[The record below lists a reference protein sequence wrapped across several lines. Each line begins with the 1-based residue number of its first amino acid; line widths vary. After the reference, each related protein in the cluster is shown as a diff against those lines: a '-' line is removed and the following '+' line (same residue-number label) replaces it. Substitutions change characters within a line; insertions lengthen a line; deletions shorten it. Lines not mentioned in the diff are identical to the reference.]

1 MKGLNARLP
10 GIPFRGR
17 HDATPEHT
25 KPVEVSLRR
34 DQAVWL
40 LAATTLTLVAHL
52 PTLPVWVIT
61 LCAVLLIWRGWLLW
75 HGKAAPP
82 RWILPPLV
90 LGIAVGIRLDLG
102 QFFGK
107 TPGLIFLAT
116 LLCLKLLEIRSM
128 RDIRVVV
135 LLCFFLQ
142 FGLFFN
148 DQSLPAAAL
157 VLVALLVT
165 LGSQVALAD
174 PSSNTRERL
183 RVGAMLLTQGLPFMV
198 ALFVLFPRTIP
209 PLWGIPA
216 DTTAISGLS
225 DSMSPGTISD
235 LILSDDLAFTVEFDG
250 PYPTPTDRYWRGP
263 VLNRF
268 DGRTWRMAVRP
279 SKEHP
284 PYSPSGRRFNYRIML
299 EPHQQHWLPALD
311 YPAGPVEGVRFSRDF
326 QSLTQQPVNKRAQF
340 AFSSFPDAIV
350 GLNEQPSMLD
360 LALQLPL
367 RGNPR
372 ARALAL
378 ELKSETPQQTVG
390 RILGWFQDERFS
402 YTLQPPVSP
411 ARNDNSIDFF
421 LFETR
426 MGFCEHFAGAFVF
439 LARAADVPARV
450 VTGYQ
455 GGRVNP
461 INETISVRQSDAH
474 AWAEVWYAQR
484 GWVRVDPVSLVAPTR
499 IDHGL
504 EGALERGLPFMLR
517 PQYSWL
523 RQLRDGWEAVATQWN
538 RQVLSYDSKR
548 QRDLMEIFGLD
559 DFSPSTAFGATSIA
573 IALLMAALYGWA
585 QFRRKD
591 DGLDPLDRAWARF
604 SARLAP
610 LGLARMPNEGPLD
623 YARRL
628 AACLPIN
635 ADALISICTRYDCLR
650 YRLPPLHAEVE
661 ALTHAIDTLGL
672 KQETPT
678 QSIRNQQ

>member
-1 MKGLNARLP
+1 MKGFSAHLP

-17 HDATPEHT
+17 HDDSPEHAN
-25 KPVEVSLRR
+25 PVEVSLRR

-40 LAATTLTLVAHL
+40 LAAATLTLVAHL

-75 HGKAAPP
+75 HGKAAPS

-90 LGIAVGIRLDLG
+90 LAVAIGIRLDLG

-107 TPGLIFLAT
+107 TPGLIFLTT

-165 LGSQVALAD
+165 LGSQVALTD
-174 PSSNTRERL
+174 PSGNTRERL
-183 RVGAMLLTQGLPFMV
+183 RVGAMLLMQGLPFMV
-198 ALFVLFPRTIP
+198 ALFVLFPRGIP
-209 PLWGIPA
+209 PLWGIPV

-225 DSMSPGTISD
+225 DSMSPGTISE
-235 LILSDDLAFTVEFDG
+235 LILSDELAFTVEFDG
-250 PYPTPTDRYWRGP
+250 SPPPPVDRYWRGP

-268 DGRTWRMAVRP
+268 DGRTWHMAARP
-279 SKEHP
+279 PKERP
-284 PYSPSGRRFNYRIML
+284 PYPPSGRRFDYRIML
-299 EPHQQHWLPALD
+299 EPHQQRWLPALD
-311 YPAGPVEGVRFSRDF
+311 YPVGPVEGVRFSLDF
-326 QSLTQQPVNKRAQF
+326 QALTRQPVNKRAQF
-340 AFSSFPDAIV
+340 AFRSFPDAAV
-350 GLNEQPSMLD
+350 GLNELPSMLD
-360 LALQLPL
+360 LALQLPQ

-378 ELKSETPQQTVG
+378 KLKAEMPQQTVG
-390 RILGWFQDERFS
+390 RILDWFQEEQFS
-402 YTLQPPVSP
+402 YTLQPPALPSF
-411 ARNDNSIDFF
+411 NENSIDFF

-439 LARAADVPARV
+439 LARMADVPARV

-455 GGRVNP
+455 GGRINP
-461 INETISVRQSDAH
+461 LNGTISVRQSDAH

-484 GWVRVDPVSLVAPTR
+484 GWVRVDPIAHVAPTR

-517 PQYSWL
+517 PEYSWL
-523 RQLRDGWEAVATQWN
+523 RQMRDGWEAVSTQWN
-538 RQVLSYDSKR
+538 RRILAYDGKR
-548 QRDLMEIFGLD
+548 QRDLMEAFGLN

-585 QFRRKD
+585 QLRRKE
-591 DGLDPLDRAWARF
+591 DGLDPLDRAWVRF

-610 LGLARMPNEGPLD
+610 LGLARKPEEGPLD

-628 AACLPIN
+628 AAALPAN
-635 ADALISICTRYDCLR
+635 ADKLISICTRYACLR
-650 YRLPPLHAEVE
+650 YRLPPLRAEVD

-672 KQETPT
+672 ETPT
-678 QSIRNQQ
+678 RSIRDQQ